1 MRTDGY
7 LNSPFK
13 SVMVWIHGI
22 YFTNTVKLE
31 KVTEAGASFF

>member
-1 MRTDGY
+1 MQFVGI
-7 LNSPFK
+7 LNNLFK

-31 KVTEAGASFF
+31 KVTEASASFF